1 MLEEASPALAG
12 HWDGALLQ
20 PIADINQRML
30 EGLRALA
37 LAGGPAGEQRLP
49 RLVTLLGE
57 DWRRLEPLTLQRLA
71 LCPYLLMDA
80 GFGAPELWERLPA
93 STVRGCAGV
102 RRLLRRSRRRR
113 ARAPHA
119 AARLASGAL
128 QSPGRAGA
136 ARHEMHARPS
146 ASPASACRTSMRWPS
161 AGAPWIVPRWEQQP
175 LVWRQMF
182 RAARRGA
189 AAQLRVVQLRGLQL
203 IAASC
208 SRPAA

>member
-30 EGLRALA
+30 EGLQALA
-37 LAGGPAGEQRLP
+37 LAGSPAGERRLP

-57 DWRRLEPLTLQRLA
+57 DWRGLEPLTLQRLA

-80 GFGAPELWERLPA
+80 GFGAPEFWERLPA
-93 STVRGCAGV
+93 STVRDAPAYGAYFAGPEGVALV
-102 RRLLRRSRRRR
+102 RRTLLLGWHLARSNRLG
-113 ARAPHA
+113 ARVLLGMD
-119 AARLASGAL
+119 ARSAEHIAGIRLQDLDALAEGGA
-128 QSPGRAGA
+128 S
-136 ARHEMHARPS
+136 
-146 ASPASACRTSMRWPS
+146 
-161 AGAPWIVPRWEQQP
+161 WIVPRWQQQP

-189 AAQLRVVQLRGLQL
+189 AAQLRLVQLRGLQL
-203 IAASC
+203 LAASC